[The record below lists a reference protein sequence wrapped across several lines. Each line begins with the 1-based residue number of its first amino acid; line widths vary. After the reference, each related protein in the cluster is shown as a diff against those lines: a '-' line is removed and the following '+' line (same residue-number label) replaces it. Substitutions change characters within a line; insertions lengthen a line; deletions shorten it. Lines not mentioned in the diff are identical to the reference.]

1 MREKKYAGVL
11 DNDVNE
17 SKDTQN
23 DNLEELSMTRELK
36 FKDLQ
41 EKIDT
46 ELVDYKKDNTD
57 FLNNDSDSDKKTE
70 LSVTDDTKKN
80 VSDEDKNNGNDSVI
94 VNKIDDVE
102 QVKEDDL
109 YLTTSFKPFR
119 KRFRLKKVFR
129 VLFTIILLIS
139 CGFALAYFV
148 VLPFYN
154 MYQNSRPK
162 AIFEGSIDYIA
173 NSFIDVINKGMDDIN
188 TDILY
193 EDINFKIDTN
203 ISELSFL
210 SSSTLGYRYAVN
222 SRDKIYDEFI
232 YVKDGNDKHGI
243 SYIEQ
248 QGKSYVKVSSSNN
261 YLFYGDVDEEEDNV
275 FYQEIN
281 KYLETM
287 ASIDKED
294 VVYCIEKERDA
305 LKEIL
310 LDKYFSFEKDEIEIN
325 GKDFVV
331 VKNSFSLDGKSVV
344 ELLKRYN
351 ELLLSDDKYL
361 EIFAEINEMSVSEV
375 KETYFKEIEEVEEE
389 YSLVFNIYTING
401 INVVGFDI
409 EENGFRDIY
418 AYFKDGNFDVH
429 LNLTTD
435 EDCLEGND
443 CVLSNMFVID
453 LSGEKKD
460 TYTDVNVKY
469 NDQELAKLEIKSFDL
484 EKIDFDY
491 TISYEEESVR
501 GDFLMIL
508 DFEDDSYCLD
518 LSSKFDD
525 NYINLNLNMDFG
537 EDNDF
542 GYVNDDK
549 VINYTEKKLENEVY
563 DLYLKL
569 EELGLLEVYDFWFEF
584 LNELTFEDVDA
595 GVGDIFQEL

>member
-11 DNDVNE
+11 DNNVNE
-17 SKDTQN
+17 SKNTQE
-23 DNLEELSMTRELK
+23 DITEELSMTRELK

-57 FLNNDSDSDKKTE
+57 VFNNDSDLSKKTE
-70 LSVTDDTKKN
+70 LSVTDDTKEN
-80 VSDEDKNNGNDSVI
+80 DSDEDKNKENDSVI
-94 VNKIDDVE
+94 VNKTDDVE
-102 QVKEDDL
+102 QVKDEDI

-119 KRFRLKKVFR
+119 KRFRLKKVFK
-129 VLFTIILLIS
+129 VLFTMILLIA
-139 CGFALAYFV
+139 CGLAFTYFV

-173 NSFIDVINKGMDDIN
+173 NSFIDVINKGLDDTN
-188 TDILY
+188 SGLLY

-222 SRDKIYDEFI
+222 SKDRIYEEFI
-232 YVKDGNDKHGI
+232 YVKDDNDKYGV

-248 QGKSYVKVSSSNN
+248 QGKSYVKVSSSDN
-261 YLFYGDVDEEEDNV
+261 YLFYGDVDEEEDNL
-275 FYQEIN
+275 FYQVIN
-281 KYLETM
+281 EYLESM
-287 ASIDKED
+287 ASIKKED
-294 VVYCIEKERDA
+294 MVYFIEKERDV
-305 LKEIL
+305 LKEL
-310 LDKYFSFEKDEIEIN
+310 FLDKYFSFEKDEIEIN
-325 GKDFVV
+325 GEDFVV
-331 VKNSFSLDGKSVV
+331 IKNSFSLDGKSVG

-351 ELLLSDDKYL
+351 ELLLKDDKYL
-361 EIFAEINEMSVSEV
+361 EILAEINEMSVSEV
-375 KETYFKEIEEVEEE
+375 KEIYFAEIEEIEEE
-389 YSLVFNIYTING
+389 YSLVFNIYTVNG

-409 EENGFRDIY
+409 EGNGFRDIY

-429 LNLTTD
+429 LNLTTN

-443 CVLSNMFVID
+443 CVLSDMFVID
-453 LSGEKKD
+453 LYGENKD
-460 TYTDVNVKY
+460 TYTDVTIKY

-491 TISYEEESVR
+491 TINYEEESIR
-501 GDFLMIL
+501 GDFLMML
-508 DFEDDSYCLD
+508 DFENNLYCLD

-525 NYINLNLNMDFG
+525 NYIDLNLNMDFG

-549 VINYTEKKLENEVY
+549 VINYTEKKLENEVD
-563 DLYLKL
+563 DLCLKL
-569 EELGLLEVYDFWFEF
+569 KELGLLDVYDFWFEF
-584 LNELTFEDVDA
+584 LNELTLEDVETST
-595 GVGDIFQEL
+595 GDIFQEL